1 MLWQTNKI
9 KHRRLLQR
17 HHLPHRVVKAVPRA
31 EDTAVMVV
39 PAAIAAAVAVV
50 KVVPAAVAARAAKV
64 DPAAAQA
71 DLAAASANFSVRKK
85 SANSVSQN
93 SAPPHDWRLRASPAL
108 AWRGH
113 QARSQHRV
121 AAVCWQR
128 CRQLCASRGRSR
140 EAAASSASGATSH
153 AANTSAACGVNFC
166 PAVFWPAVTERI
178 KA

>member
-85 SANSVSQN
+85 SANSVSKRWTSSTT
-93 SAPPHDWRLRASPAL
+93 SAPTFSLSA
-108 AWRGH
+108 
-113 QARSQHRV
+113 
-121 AAVCWQR
+121 
-128 CRQLCASRGRSR
+128 CRNAEELQ
-140 EAAASSASGATSH
+140 
-153 AANTSAACGVNFC
+153 
-166 PAVFWPAVTERI
+166 
-178 KA
+178 

>member
-39 PAAIAAAVAVV
+39 RAATAAVAVV

-71 DLAAASANFSVRKK
+71 DLVAASANFSVRKK
-85 SANSVSQN
+85 SANSVSKRWTSSTT
-93 SAPPHDWRLRASPAL
+93 SAPTFFLSSCRN
-108 AWRGH
+108 
-113 QARSQHRV
+113 
-121 AAVCWQR
+121 AAK
-128 CRQLCASRGRSR
+128 
-140 EAAASSASGATSH
+140 
-153 AANTSAACGVNFC
+153 FC
-166 PAVFWPAVTERI
+166 PAA
-178 KA
+178 